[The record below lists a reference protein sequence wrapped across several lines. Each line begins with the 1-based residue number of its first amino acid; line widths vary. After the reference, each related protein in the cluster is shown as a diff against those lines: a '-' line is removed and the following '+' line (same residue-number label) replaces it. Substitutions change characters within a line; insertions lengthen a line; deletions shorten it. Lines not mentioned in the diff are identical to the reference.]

1 MRNTFCFVYFCY
13 NSSCNHKTFQENK
26 DKNQRFK
33 RKCAYTQLNNLSNAL
48 QKKSITFVMHMY
60 ITSFSEYVWG
70 QILILPLRQRA
81 NFPFHVNYPATI
93 ED

>member
-1 MRNTFCFVYFCY
+1 MGVVDMFGHR
-13 NSSCNHKTFQENK
+13 TFQENK
-26 DKNQRFK
+26 DKNQWFE
-33 RKCAYTQLNNLSNAL
+33 RKCAYIQPSNLSSAL

-93 ED
+93 EDWMALIAGIT